1 MVKPVAL
8 LTDFGTKKGSHYI
21 AAMKSVI
28 HNISPKSMIF
38 DISHDLTPYSIA
50 EATFMVS
57 YALHTMTEP
66 TIIVAVIDP
75 GVGTDRD
82 IIALAFENGHI
93 VIGPNNGIFS
103 LPATVYQNEILDI
116 WSGDIFHMTKP
127 LQTGDML
134 FQLEDENG
142 NIVLEFN
149 VTQTQSVED
158 VIEDFDDYN
167 VYDLITDE
175 NRHIYFSVDENKGG
189 IFQFEIESDTLPIVE
204 DFACASGNIE
214 TPDSEWDFI
223 DGIYFRGEKLE
234 PTDYL
239 DNTGKAAT
247 VNLFEH
253 EE

>member
-1 MVKPVAL
+1 MKYILNCYGWSGEFIAKEV
-8 LTDFGTKKGSHYI
+8 TDEQLAKIKTL
-21 AAMKSVI
+21 MEE
-28 HNISPKSMIF
+28 N
-38 DISHDLTPYSIA
+38 DTED
-50 EATFMVS
+50 VS
-57 YALHTMTEP
+57 DVRWGLQE
-66 TIIVAVIDP
+66 
-75 GVGTDRD
+75 
-82 IIALAFENGHI
+82 
-93 VIGPNNGIFS
+93 
-103 LPATVYQNEILDI
+103 NEILDI

-158 VIEDFDDYN
+158 VIEYFDDYN

>member
-1 MVKPVAL
+1 MKYTLNCYGWSGEFIAKEVTDEQLTKIKAL
-8 LTDFGTKKGSHYI
+8 MEENDTE
-21 AAMKSVI
+21 
-28 HNISPKSMIF
+28 
-38 DISHDLTPYSIA
+38 DISDVRWGLQ
-50 EATFMVS
+50 E
-57 YALHTMTEP
+57 
-66 TIIVAVIDP
+66 
-75 GVGTDRD
+75 
-82 IIALAFENGHI
+82 
-93 VIGPNNGIFS
+93 
-103 LPATVYQNEILDI
+103 NEILDI

-134 FQLEDENG
+134 FQLEDEDG

-149 VTQTQSVED
+149 VTETQSVED

-189 IFQFEIESDTLPIVE
+189 IFQFEIESDTIPTAE
-204 DFACASGNIE
+204 DFAISAGNIE
-214 TPDSEWDFI
+214 TPESEWDFI

-253 EE
+253 ES

>member
-1 MVKPVAL
+1 MKYILNCYGWSGEFIAKEV
-8 LTDFGTKKGSHYI
+8 TDEQLAKIKTL
-21 AAMKSVI
+21 MEE
-28 HNISPKSMIF
+28 N
-38 DISHDLTPYSIA
+38 DTED
-50 EATFMVS
+50 VS
-57 YALHTMTEP
+57 DVRWGLQE
-66 TIIVAVIDP
+66 
-75 GVGTDRD
+75 
-82 IIALAFENGHI
+82 
-93 VIGPNNGIFS
+93 
-103 LPATVYQNEILDI
+103 NEILDI

-149 VTQTQSVED
+149 VSQTQSVED
-158 VIEDFDDYN
+158 VIEYFDDYN

>member
-1 MVKPVAL
+1 MKYILNCYGWSGEFIAKEVTDEQLVKIKTL
-8 LTDFGTKKGSHYI
+8 MEENDTED
-21 AAMKSVI
+21 
-28 HNISPKSMIF
+28 
-38 DISHDLTPYSIA
+38 
-50 EATFMVS
+50 VS
-57 YALHTMTEP
+57 DVRWGLQE
-66 TIIVAVIDP
+66 
-75 GVGTDRD
+75 
-82 IIALAFENGHI
+82 
-93 VIGPNNGIFS
+93 
-103 LPATVYQNEILDI
+103 NEILDI

-158 VIEDFDDYN
+158 FIEDFDDYN

>member
-1 MVKPVAL
+1 MKYILNCYGWSGEFIAKEV
-8 LTDFGTKKGSHYI
+8 TDEQLAKIKTL
-21 AAMKSVI
+21 MED
-28 HNISPKSMIF
+28 N
-38 DISHDLTPYSIA
+38 DTED
-50 EATFMVS
+50 VS
-57 YALHTMTEP
+57 DVRWGLQE
-66 TIIVAVIDP
+66 
-75 GVGTDRD
+75 
-82 IIALAFENGHI
+82 
-93 VIGPNNGIFS
+93 
-103 LPATVYQNEILDI
+103 NEILDI

-149 VTQTQSVED
+149 VSQTQSVED
-158 VIEDFDDYN
+158 VIEYFDDYN

-253 EE
+253 KE

>member
-1 MVKPVAL
+1 MKYTLNCYGWSGEFIAKEV
-8 LTDFGTKKGSHYI
+8 TDEQLAKIKTL
-21 AAMKSVI
+21 MEE
-28 HNISPKSMIF
+28 N
-38 DISHDLTPYSIA
+38 DA
-50 EATFMVS
+50 EDVS
-57 YALHTMTEP
+57 E
-66 TIIVAVIDP
+66 V
-75 GVGTDRD
+75 RW
-82 IIALAFENGHI
+82 
-93 VIGPNNGIFS
+93 GI
-103 LPATVYQNEILDI
+103 QENEILDI

-134 FQLEDENG
+134 FQLEDEDG

-149 VTQTQSVED
+149 ITETQSVED

-189 IFQFEIESDTLPIVE
+189 IYQFEIESDTLPTAE

-214 TPDSEWDFI
+214 TPESEWDFI

-253 EE
+253 ES